1 LTALVHAVICFRLL
15 ILTKVKNSKSQLLFS
30 IAKPVFG
37 QAHFLP
43 AALLS
48 VLAQTSRYQL
58 AVMDATPDFSV
69 QTALKDYSLQRP
81 ESARGLLPETAP
93 SPDRPVSE

>member
-1 LTALVHAVICFRLL
+1 M
-15 ILTKVKNSKSQLLFS
+15 TKVKNSKSQLLFS
-30 IAKPVFG
+30 IAIPVFG

-43 AALLS
+43 AALSS

-69 QTALKDYSLQRP
+69 QTVLKDYSKILCYQRH
-81 ESARGLLPETAP
+81 G
-93 SPDRPVSE
+93 PDSGQSVAIQEGWNHTDGDIVAWLCA